1 MFGLNLRAKPRFQCA
16 GEVERLG
23 YPYCSSPVDIMMAKR
38 YCSALLLT
46 RLEWVTSSSTLPI
59 EHLLPGEGEVV
70 NGEFIL
76 GIIAFMLMGGVSGVL
91 AGWAFFAFGDK
102 KEKYISG
109 ASGVVVIAVEAY
121 IALKAFIPSGQD
133 PAPLILTLI
142 SAHAIAFIGII
153 VLFAHVLKSQD
164 AKFKITIIDV
174 IFSNS
179 KSLDEYHASRKVEI
193 EGLLKKELN
202 IDEIEKSRKS
212 LDEETKAFRA
222 EEALFRIEVNDAKLL
237 MEQKNELIDNK
248 FSIVI
253 PQKYKHC
260 IKPDFFDL
268 LPRHTQKVGSFYGK
282 LRPLTEQFIKNDH
295 GTATKEEIFDS
306 YLLGVASYVR
316 TCLFDQAANSG
327 DNEVRVHFRKLDHQ
341 SMAYK
346 AHVVLSDLDQAV
358 SDLTVE
364 DGLIKAS
371 QLSRRSLVYSAN
383 KRDAY
388 NTGSEHLWQDYLT
401 YVFEQIKESDH
412 PKYTFGISVKHKAAY
427 SNLLFFLS
435 FIQFEQIIQ
444 QDMIKLHIH
453 LSKSYDAKVA

>member
-1 MFGLNLRAKPRFQCA
+1 M
-16 GEVERLG
+16 
-23 YPYCSSPVDIMMAKR
+23 
-38 YCSALLLT
+38 
-46 RLEWVTSSSTLPI
+46 
-59 EHLLPGEGEVV
+59 
-70 NGEFIL
+70 
-76 GIIAFMLMGGVSGVL
+76 GIIAFLLMGGISGGL

-109 ASGVVVIAVEAY
+109 ASGVVVTAVEAY
-121 IALKAFIPSGQD
+121 VSLKAFIPSGQD

-142 SAHAIAFIGII
+142 SAHAISFVGII
-153 VLFAHVLKSQD
+153 ILFAHILKLQD

-179 KSLDEYHASRKVEI
+179 KSLDEYHASRKAEI
-193 EGLLKKELN
+193 DGLLKKELN
-202 IDEIEKSRKS
+202 IDEIEKSRKH
-212 LDEETKAFRA
+212 LDEEIKAFRV
-222 EEALFRIEVNDAKLL
+222 EEANFRSEVNDAKLL
-237 MEQKNELIDNK
+237 IEQKNELIDNK

-260 IKPDFFDL
+260 IRPDFFEL

-295 GTATKEEIFDS
+295 GTATREEIFDS

-327 DNEVRVHFRKLDHQ
+327 DNEVRVHFRKLDSQ

-358 SDLTVE
+358 SDLTVD

-371 QLSRRSLVYSAN
+371 QISRRSLVYSAN
-383 KRDAY
+383 KKDAY

-401 YVFEQIKESDH
+401 YVFEQIKESEH
-412 PKYTFGISVKHKAAY
+412 PKFTFGISVKHKAVY
-427 SNLLFFLS
+427 SNLLYFLS